1 MVTSLND
8 ISPRFASSVLVVAVI
23 ILVAFNLPHLD
34 AFFSQDDFAGLFVD
48 ADNASE
54 FAEFFKPEPTGV
66 RPWYRPVS
74 FQLRYWV
81 MRELFGFDPVPFHLL
96 SLLIHS
102 VNIFLCYRFLRLL
115 TDRRDLSTLAA
126 VLYGLNG
133 AHQMALFWFSA
144 GNEIFAAFFFLW
156 GMNVFLDWKLK
167 PGMGRGI
174 GVCLLFILMLL
185 CKETAVTFP
194 FVILLTN
201 YLISRD
207 TESRFG
213 ANKSGGKIIIAL
225 FMILVIYLAF
235 WFLFQYQP
243 GGGEGEGYS
252 LTLNPVK
259 LGTNFVAFVVQAFIG
274 RGIIY
279 AVTQSAVGGYPSDI
293 ARGMLHSPMGMTVVG
308 VICLLIT
315 GFIILLRRVWKDFP
329 KWTRCIILWG
339 LAWFVICLFPVLPL
353 AGHNYAYYMNLAL
366 IGFSAM
372 LASIAYGFRIALP
385 PSSSWRKIGWI
396 LVGLFIVNF
405 VANTWISA
413 NVRTIPRLSV
423 IAEQAFD
430 EMLRTRTSFE
440 EGTVL
445 FILDVD
451 NRFDWAVQHGL
462 MYRAYYG
469 DDLSY
474 CYVILE
480 GQKAIWSQLEA
491 RGWSDERPKVFYSWD
506 GSDYIP
512 RDEQYFLERYLSEDS
527 TASEPRP

>member
-1 MVTSLND
+1 MVTSLSD

-23 ILVAFNLPHLD
+23 ILAGFNLPHLD

-54 FAEFFKPEPTGV
+54 FAEFFKPEPAGE

-81 MRELFGFDPVPFHLL
+81 MRELFGFNPVPFHLL
-96 SLLIHS
+96 SLLLH
-102 VNIFLCYRFLRLL
+102 VANIFLCYRFLQLL
-115 TDRRDLSTLAA
+115 TGRRDLSALGA
-126 VLYGLNG
+126 VLYGLSG

-144 GNEIFAAFFFLW
+144 GNEIFAAFFYLW

-167 PGMGRGI
+167 PGIGRAI
-174 GVCLLFILMLL
+174 GVCLIFILMLL
-185 CKETAVTFP
+185 CKETAATFP

-201 YLISRD
+201 YLISKD
-207 TESRFG
+207 GESRFG
-213 ANKSGGKIIIAL
+213 VNKSGRNVIIAL

-235 WFLFQYQP
+235 WFMFQYQP

-293 ARGMLHSPMGMTVVG
+293 ARGTLDSPIGMIFVG
-308 VICLLIT
+308 LICL
-315 GFIILLRRVWKDFP
+315 FIIGLIFWLRGTWRSFP
-329 KWTRCIILWG
+329 AWSRRMTIWG
-339 LAWFVICLFPVLPL
+339 LAWFVICLLPVLPL
-353 AGHNYAYYMNLAL
+353 AGHNYAYYMNIAL

-372 LASIAYGFRIALP
+372 LASMVTGFRAALP
-385 PSSSWRKIGWI
+385 QSSPWRKIGWV
-396 LVGLFIVNF
+396 LAGLFVVNF
-405 VANTWISA
+405 AVNTAISA

-423 IAEQAFD
+423 IAKQAYD
-430 EMLRTRTSFE
+430 EMIEVQPSFE
-440 EGTVL
+440 EGTLL

-451 NRFDWAVQHGL
+451 RSFEWAVQHGML
-462 MYRAYYG
+462 YRAYYG
-469 DDLSY
+469 DELRF
-474 CYVILE
+474 CHVL
-480 GQKAIWSQLEA
+480 QKDHELTREYLEA
-491 RGWSDERPKVFYSWD
+491 NGWTDERPKVFYSWD

-512 RDEQYFLERYLSEDS
+512 RDEQYFLNKYLSES
-527 TASEPRP
+527 N